1 MSPETFEI
9 TSIIDWQHAVVI
21 PRLLTAGHPR
31 LFENPD
37 VEPPETLEAPKPPEG
52 YDSLDPKTKSE
63 VDELLRRRHL
73 YYLYRVFN
81 GARNNP
87 HLLACADPLL
97 QPRQHLI
104 DYAGRQWNGNIMT
117 LRGALMK
124 MCDYW
129 PLLQT
134 DVMECPFQFTEAELK
149 EHSEEEPTW
158 FDLTALVNHWR
169 DELGGMNEEGWV
181 RPEMY
186 DQALE
191 KNRALRAKFRSE
203 AEPDEVEQVTKGWPF
218 QDKEE
223 FS

>member
-1 MSPETFEI
+1 
-9 TSIIDWQHAVVI
+9 
-21 PRLLTAGHPR
+21 
-31 LFENPD
+31 
-37 VEPPETLEAPKPPEG
+37 
-52 YDSLDPKTKSE
+52 
-63 VDELLRRRHL
+63 
-73 YYLYRVFN
+73 
-81 GARNNP
+81 
-87 HLLACADPLL
+87 
-97 QPRQHLI
+97 
-104 DYAGRQWNGNIMT
+104 
-117 LRGALMK
+117 MK

-149 EHSEEEPTW
+149 EHSEEPTW

-191 KNRALRAKFRSE
+191 KNRALRAKFCSE